1 MANDVVINVK
11 ANDLASRIFEN
22 IAKSANNAS
31 SSVNRFGNSASRIN
45 EIVNSMAGFTA
56 ATIGLN
62 GLADAFHSTAGAALG
77 FYKEMQS
84 GAIATAGTLMSVAQI
99 NGKDLGWNQSME
111 YSTTIMKKL
120 ANQAVATGVATK
132 ELSDSFRAA
141 LPAALQG
148 GMTIDQLIKVL
159 APLTSAGKLI
169 GLNDTT
175 LMRDINDIMSG
186 QNVGRTKLGQVL
198 GLSSEEI
205 KQAKD
210 SGKLFEFL
218 MERLQGEAM
227 ATTKYL
233 ETFEGRINHLK
244 EAFARVGGM
253 GLESTFNQIKED
265 IQAVAEKL
273 LIVDQKTQEVYIRQE
288 ALDSFKEIGRLI
300 TVAENQLKLLAS
312 DFSSGG
318 SLLGGGLVSGIKMII
333 ENLRT
338 AVKTV
343 AALWVGSKIL
353 SYIND
358 VKAGLVG
365 TAQAHTLIGRAAAA
379 AREEIVKEQLAQK
392 QLLASMEKASTVN
405 AVNGKVN
412 VTGSNTAI
420 EQTNAALAAK
430 ATKAREAAAAMN
442 EAATAE
448 VAGQEAVRLQVQ
460 ESNLALSAQAQ
471 AYRNVGVQSV
481 AAAEKQAAGQTVALR
496 SQELTNASLALTTM
510 QTRKVGIQATAA
522 GEAGALANYKA
533 YSGMGTVITGL
544 KGIGKAVLALT
555 GGWVGLG
562 LAAAYAIYE
571 MNSAYQEKRDFRNNH
586 AEVVNGDEI
595 TTDQEGNYYTK
606 YQYKSGFWE
615 WRKADNLSDD
625 VKKRYN
631 ELSKYRANKKEA
643 DEWQAQLDHAKEVQ
657 ALMPKEENP
666 NVETPKELDSATY
679 KFGDKDE
686 KEAKAAALAADKMAK
701 AMDQNANIIQKA
713 NERIAGVIESLNTQ
727 LLKMNG
733 STYDAQMAEA
743 QKSYN
748 DTLKNINQSIVSL
761 KTVTTGSSNVGAA
774 IVNEAASHD
783 GEQWM
788 SPEVADATVQC
799 AAFVSALYQGAGISG
814 LNSNN
819 GDTLVSQFG
828 DAYHSSYDY
837 TPKAGDLINW
847 ENHVGISDG
856 QGGYWARNSK
866 GGVHHGDMS
875 EAESWFGPALGYG
888 SIDEYTGGGTVKT
901 SAVTD
906 GGTYAPTEQ
915 MDKAKSLAQ
924 QLLEAKQAE
933 IERQL
938 TIRQRKQS
946 YETELNTLEGGEGDN
961 RLEIINLKYKE
972 QEAQSKDKKKDIYKA
987 IAGDESKPGEKARAE
1002 AEAEKAINAEIL
1014 NDERKKNQ
1022 EIREL
1027 EDTQHSE
1034 RMTHL
1039 ENEAYMNKS
1048 YAAELTSLKSE
1059 ELQSYIEMKQ
1069 KELDT
1074 ASLSASERLSIEKD
1088 LVAAQ
1093 KELDAE
1099 RQKSM
1104 KGGWQS
1110 LKDEIRN
1117 YEADAGAAMK
1127 EGWDGVQSAFTE
1139 FGQNMITE
1147 HQSLTTRLKNMWK
1160 NMANSILNSLMKIAM
1175 QKTLQNL
1182 IMAIG
1187 GNKKANGGEV
1197 KAAADGG
1204 YIVGPGTS
1212 TSDSIP
1218 TWLSNGEYVINA
1230 AVVKKVGVGF
1240 LDSLN
1245 NGYVKHFASGGYVG
1259 AAAKPS
1265 IKAESTGGV
1274 QIIIENNTG
1283 TPMKAT
1289 SKQENDGNRQITKI
1303 ILSTVQDAIV
1313 SNEGHMRELIAGVR

>member
-11 ANDLASRIFEN
+11 ANDLATRVFEN
-22 IAKSANNAS
+22 ISKSANRAS
-31 SSVNRFGNSASRIN
+31 SSVDKFGSSASRIN
-45 EIVNSMAGFTA
+45 EIVNSMTGFAA

-62 GLADAFHSTAGAALG
+62 GLADAFHGTAGAALG

-175 LMRDINDIMSG
+175 LMRDINDIMTG
-186 QNVGRTKLGQVL
+186 QNVGRTKLGQIL

-205 KQAKD
+205 RKAKE

-253 GLESTFNQIKED
+253 GFESVFNQVKDD
-265 IQAVAEKL
+265 IQAIAEKL
-273 LIVDQKTQEVYIRQE
+273 LIVDQNTQEVYIRPE
-288 ALDSFKEIGRLI
+288 ALETFREIGSLI
-300 TVAENQLKLLAS
+300 TTAENQLKLLMQ

-318 SLLGGGLVSGIKMII
+318 STLGSGLASGIKLIV

-343 AALWVGSKIL
+343 AAVWVGSKIL

-365 TAQAHTLIGRAAAA
+365 TAEAHTMIGRAAAA
-379 AREEIVKEQLAQK
+379 ARAEIIKEQLAQK
-392 QLLASMEKASTVN
+392 QLMASMQRSGKINSVSGNVAIAGSTAVINETNTALAQKAEKARV
-405 AVNGKVN
+405 
-412 VTGSNTAI
+412 
-420 EQTNAALAAK
+420 
-430 ATKAREAAAAMN
+430 AAAAMN
-442 EAATAE
+442 EATISE
-448 VAGQEAVRLQVQ
+448 VAGQESLRTSVQ
-460 ESNLALSAQAQ
+460 AYNVMLTTQAN
-471 AYRNVGVQSV
+471 AYRNIGAQS
-481 AAAEKQAAGQTVALR
+481 ALATEKQLAGQAVILER
-496 SQELTNASLALTTM
+496 QELTNASLALTEA
-510 QTRKVGIQATAA
+510 QTRKIGVQAVAA
-522 GEAGALANYKA
+522 GEAGALANYRA
-533 YSGMGTVITGL
+533 YKGMGVVVAGL

-586 AEVVNGDEI
+586 VEVVNGDEI
-595 TTDQEGNYYTK
+595 TTDQEGNYYK
-606 YQYKSGFWE
+606 KQQYKSGMWE
-615 WRKADNLSDD
+615 WVKADNLSEEEQNQY
-625 VKKRYN
+625 K
-631 ELSKYRANKKEA
+631 ELSKWRANKKEA
-643 DEWQAQLDHAKEVQ
+643 EEWQAQLEHAKEVQ
-657 ALMPKEENP
+657 ALMPKEDNP
-666 NVETPKELDSATY
+666 NVEIPKELNSAKY
-679 KFGDKDE
+679 KFGSEEE
-686 KEAKAAALAADKMAK
+686 KNAKAAASAADKMAK
-701 AMDQNANIIQKA
+701 AMDQNANLIQKA
-713 NERIAGVIESLNTQ
+713 NERIANVIDNLRNQ

-761 KTVTTGSSNVGAA
+761 KTVTTGSSDVGAA

-847 ENHVGISDG
+847 ENHVGIYDG

-888 SIDEYTGGGTVKT
+888 SIGEYTGGGTVKT
-901 SAVTD
+901 STVAD
-906 GGTYAPTEQ
+906 GGKYAPTAQ
-915 MDKAKSLAQ
+915 MEEARNLAQ

-933 IERQL
+933 IKRQL
-938 TIRQRKQS
+938 TIRQRKQA
-946 YETELNTLEGGEGDN
+946 YETELNTLESSEGDN
-961 RLEIINLKYKE
+961 RLAVINLKYQE

-1002 AEAEKAINAEIL
+1002 AEAEKAVNAEIL
-1014 NDERKKNQ
+1014 RDEQKKNQ

-1034 RMTHL
+1034 RMAHI
-1039 ENEAYMNKS
+1039 ENEAYLNKS
-1048 YAAELTSLKSE
+1048 YAAELTAARTE
-1059 ELQSYIEMKQ
+1059 ELQNYIAMKQ

-1074 ASLSASERLSIEKD
+1074 ATLSAEERLSLEKN
-1088 LVAAQ
+1088 LVSAM
-1093 KELDAE
+1093 KELDTE

-1104 KGGWQS
+1104 QGAWQS
-1110 LKDEIRN
+1110 LKDEIKG
-1117 YEADAGAAMK
+1117 YEADIGATMK
-1127 EGWDGVQSAFTE
+1127 EGWDGVQSAFTS
-1139 FGQNMITE
+1139 FGQNLVTE

-1160 NMANSILNSLMKIAM
+1160 DMANSILNSLMKIAM
-1175 QKTLQNL
+1175 QKTLQN
-1182 IMAIG
+1182 IITAFG
-1187 GNKKANGGEV
+1187 GKKASGGIVEA
-1197 KAAADGG
+1197 KADGG
-1204 YIVGPGTS
+1204 YIVGLGTS

-1218 TWLSNGEYVINA
+1218 TWLSNGEYVVNA
-1230 AVVKKVGVGF
+1230 AAVQKVGVGF

-1245 NGYVKHFASGGYVG
+1245 SGYVKRFASGGYVG
-1259 AAAKPS
+1259 GKTTSAARAEPS
-1265 IKAESTGGV
+1265 AGV
-1274 QIIIENNTG
+1274 QIIVENNTG

-1289 SKQENDGNRQITKI
+1289 QKQENDGNRQITKI
-1303 ILSTVQDAIV
+1303 ILSTVQEAIV